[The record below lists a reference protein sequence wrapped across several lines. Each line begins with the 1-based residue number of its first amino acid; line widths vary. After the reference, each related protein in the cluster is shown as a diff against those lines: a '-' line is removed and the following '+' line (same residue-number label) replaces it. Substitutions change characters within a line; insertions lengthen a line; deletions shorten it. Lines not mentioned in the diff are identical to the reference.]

1 MFQLSKRIESIGDQD
16 RQSNVSRGCVH
27 CFVVV
32 FFLLFSVRRYAS
44 THVFWLFYCGVFFVY
59 FFVPSTVGELLLFA
73 QDLAARNP
81 QSKSST
87 VKWVAATK
95 MWTRSQRKSGRHVL
109 LSLFDWAFLRVYDM
123 GSGEVYETQLPP
135 SLSDEIKRGA
145 TVGERVDALKEY
157 IREEELM
164 EHL

>member
-1 MFQLSKRIESIGDQD
+1 MLQLM
-16 RQSNVSRGCVH
+16 
-27 CFVVV
+27 CFLYVLLWC
-32 FFLLFSVRRYAS
+32 FFGLFFIPIS
-44 THVFWLFYCGVFFVY
+44 
-59 FFVPSTVGELLLFA
+59 STVGELLLFA
-73 QDLAARNP
+73 QDLAARSP

-123 GSGEVYETQLPP
+123 GSGEVFETQLPP

-164 EHL
+164 VHL

>member
-1 MFQLSKRIESIGDQD
+1 M
-16 RQSNVSRGCVH
+16 
-27 CFVVV
+27 CFLYVLLWC
-32 FFLLFSVRRYAS
+32 FFGLFFIPIS
-44 THVFWLFYCGVFFVY
+44 
-59 FFVPSTVGELLLFA
+59 STVGELLLFA
-73 QDLAARNP
+73 QDLAARSP

-123 GSGEVYETQLPP
+123 GSGEVFETQLPP

-164 EHL
+164 VHL